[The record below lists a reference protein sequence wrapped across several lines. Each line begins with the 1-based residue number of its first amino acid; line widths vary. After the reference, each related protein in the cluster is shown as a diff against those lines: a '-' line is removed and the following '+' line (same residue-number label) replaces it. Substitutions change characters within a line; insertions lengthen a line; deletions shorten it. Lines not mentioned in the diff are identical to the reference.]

1 MVDSAALFSRRL
13 VHLIDYCMV
22 LIAVIFDTIERVT
35 EHFSC
40 DSCLMSFH
48 CPSRM
53 EELVPE
59 MTYYVGWDV

>member
-1 MVDSAALFSRRL
+1 
-13 VHLIDYCMV
+13 MV
-22 LIAVIFDTIERVT
+22 LIVVIFDTIERVT

-40 DSCLMSFH
+40 DSCVMSFH

-53 EELVPE
+53 EELVHE